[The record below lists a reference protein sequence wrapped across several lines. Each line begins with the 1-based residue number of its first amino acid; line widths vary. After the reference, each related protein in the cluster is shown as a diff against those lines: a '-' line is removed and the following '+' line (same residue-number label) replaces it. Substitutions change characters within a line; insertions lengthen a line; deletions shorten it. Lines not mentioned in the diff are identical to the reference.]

1 MNPRKAVHRSHLA
14 RRTIAGFAKLIVGL
28 GIFLFLPAW
37 TLNFWQAWVYLFL
50 FTVSAALITGYLW
63 VKDPQL
69 LERRMSA
76 GPGAEKEGRQKV
88 IQILASLAF
97 ACLLVLPSLDYRFS
111 WSKVPLFG
119 VVAGDLLVALGFY
132 IIFNVFRENTFASA
146 VIETAPQQKVISTGP
161 YAIVRHPMYSGALIM
176 LFGTPLALGSWWG
189 LIPFAAITFV
199 IRWRLLQEEKF
210 LTGSLAGYSEYC
222 REVPHRLVPYFW

>member
-1 MNPRKAVHRSHLA
+1 MSHLA
-14 RRTIAGFAKLIVGL
+14 RRTILGFAKLIVGL
-28 GIFLFLPAW
+28 GLFLFVPAW

-69 LERRMSA
+69 LERRVKA
-76 GPGAEKEGRQKV
+76 GPGAEKESRQQF

-97 ACLLVLPSLDYRFS
+97 AGLLVLPSLDYRFS
-111 WSKVPLFG
+111 WSEVPFVG

-132 IIFNVFRENTFASA
+132 IIFNVFKENTFASA
-146 VIETAPQQKVISTGP
+146 TVEMAPQQKVVSTGP
-161 YAIVRHPMYSGALIM
+161 YAIVRHPMYSGALVM

-189 LIPFAAITFV
+189 LLPFVAITFI

-210 LTGSLAGYSEYC
+210 LSKSLPGYSDY
-222 REVPHRLVPYFW
+222 RHKVKYRLAPSIW

>member
-1 MNPRKAVHRSHLA
+1 MSHLA
-14 RRTIAGFAKLIVGL
+14 RRTILGFAKLIVGL
-28 GIFLFLPAW
+28 GLFLFVPAW

-69 LERRMSA
+69 LERRVKA
-76 GPGAEKEGRQKV
+76 GPGAEKESRQQF

-97 ACLLVLPSLDYRFS
+97 AGLLGLPSLDYRFS
-111 WSKVPLFG
+111 WSEVPFVG
-119 VVAGDLLVALGFY
+119 VVAADLLVALGFY
-132 IIFNVFRENTFASA
+132 IIFNVFKENTFASA
-146 VIETAPQQKVISTGP
+146 TVEMAPQQKVISTGP
-161 YAIVRHPMYSGALIM
+161 YAIVRHPMYSGALVM

-189 LIPFAAITFV
+189 LLPFVAITFI

-210 LTGSLAGYSEYC
+210 LSKSLPGYSEYC
-222 REVPHRLVPYFW
+222 HKVKYRLAPSIW

>member
-1 MNPRKAVHRSHLA
+1 MSHLA
-14 RRTIAGFAKLIVGL
+14 RKTILGFAKLILGL
-28 GIFLFLPAW
+28 GFLLFVPAW

-69 LERRMSA
+69 LERRVKA
-76 GPGAEKEGRQKV
+76 GPGAEQESRQKV

-97 ACLLVLPSLDYRFS
+97 AGLLILPSLDYRFS
-111 WSKVPLFG
+111 WSAVPFFG

-132 IIFNVFRENTFASA
+132 IIFNVFKENTFASA
-146 VIETAPQQKVISTGP
+146 TVEIAPEQKVILTGP
-161 YAIVRHPMYSGALIM
+161 YAIVRHPMYSGALVM

-189 LIPFAAITFV
+189 LLPFVAITFI
-199 IRWRLLQEEKF
+199 IRWRLLQEERF
-210 LTGSLAGYSEYC
+210 LTESLAGYSEYC
-222 REVPHRLVPYFW
+222 HKIPHRLAPYIW